1 MILQL
6 SATATTVA
14 TTATTAV
21 TTATTTA
28 ATTTGAATVVDGA
41 AQLNFWG
48 VIYDLFQGFG
58 VTFALFALTLLIALP
73 LGFGF
78 AFLSMSRFKP
88 VSAIMKAIIWVVR
101 GTPLLLQCIVVTFIP
116 SSLFGIANKD
126 IQKFLGVSAVDLLFI
141 FVLVAFA
148 LNYAC
153 YFAVIYEGGIKN
165 VSRGQHEA
173 GQVLGMT
180 KWQIFRH
187 VVLMQVIRK
196 ISAPMSNEII
206 TLVKDTA
213 LARAL
218 GVLEIIAIA
227 YEKVNRSTLLYPL
240 IIAAVFYLLFSGLL
254 TILFHC
260 LEKKLSYYSV

>member
-1 MILQL
+1 MGL
-6 SATATTVA
+6 SFLNSALSVVASCDFVTVA
-14 TTATTAV
+14 ASV
-21 TTATTTA
+21 SRKPL
-28 ATTTGAATVVDGA
+28 D
-41 AQLNFWG
+41 FWG
-48 VIYDLFQGFG
+48 VMYDLCSGFSLT
-58 VTFALFALTLLIALP
+58 VLLFALTLLFAIP
-73 LGFGF
+73 IGFVF

-88 VSAIMKAIIWVVR
+88 VRAVMKAIIWVVR
-101 GTPLLLQCIVVTFIP
+101 GTPLLLQCMVVSFIP
-116 SSLFGIANKD
+116 LVVFGVDNGELAEFLHIDYMKNLQFLF
-126 IQKFLGVSAVDLLFI
+126 VV
-141 FVLVAFA
+141 VAFA
-148 LNYAC
+148 LNYSC

-218 GVLEIIAIA
+218 SIMEIVAIA
-227 YEKVNRSTLLYPL
+227 FEKVNYSARLWPL
-240 IIAAVFYLLFSGLL
+240 VVAAVFYLIFSGLL
-254 TILFHC
+254 TILFHYT
-260 LEKKLSYYSV
+260 EKKLSYYSV